1 MMFARTMRAICG
13 TYRMPMAAMMPN
25 MDWPRIETN
34 TAARAMPGTDM
45 NTSMTRMM
53 ISEIHVRATAAIA
66 PMSAPSTKANRM
78 DSRPMTSEYRAP

>member
-1 MMFARTMRAICG
+1 
-13 TYRMPMAAMMPN
+13 
-25 MDWPRIETN
+25 
-34 TAARAMPGTDM
+34 MPGTDM